1 MILYSRNR
9 ISLSWIRL
17 NGRVD
22 LDSNRDTASSLDSS
36 MPPTSIDNV
45 AKRRAS
51 FFLVFL
57 PIIFIFLTQYSL
69 KKTAWKK
76 FWNDSG
82 RPELKLCKSIIF
94 VVKKEQLLR
103 SPSSAVYFLTGCSRT
118 LRNDYVRE
126 RLIFRIQSFMCTVY
140 ICVPST
146 ESYLK
151 MIKRNM
157 KRKKERER
165 RGNKIVP
172 IPRMTQTECVT

>member
-69 KKTAWKK
+69 KKNGLEKI
-76 FWNDSG
+76 
-82 RPELKLCKSIIF
+82 LK
-94 VVKKEQLLR
+94 
-103 SPSSAVYFLTGCSRT
+103 
-118 LRNDYVRE
+118 
-126 RLIFRIQSFMCTVY
+126 
-140 ICVPST
+140 
-146 ESYLK
+146 
-151 MIKRNM
+151 
-157 KRKKERER
+157 
-165 RGNKIVP
+165 
-172 IPRMTQTECVT
+172 